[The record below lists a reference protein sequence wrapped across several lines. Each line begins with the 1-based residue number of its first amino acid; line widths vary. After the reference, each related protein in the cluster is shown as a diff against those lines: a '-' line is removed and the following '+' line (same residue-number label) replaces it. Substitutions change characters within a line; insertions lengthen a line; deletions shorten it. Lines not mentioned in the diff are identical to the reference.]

1 MSSMKGII
9 LAGGHGTRLLP
20 MTSFLPK
27 QLLPIYDKP
36 MIYYPISVL
45 MLAGIRDILII
56 CKSEDSLTF
65 QNLLGDGSRFG
76 INFSYCIQENPNG
89 LAEAF
94 ILGEDFVSKDSR
106 TALILG
112 DNIFYGQNFTGLLR
126 DAVEKKD
133 GATIFG
139 YKVMDPTRY
148 GVVEINENLKP
159 VKIEE
164 KPKSPK
170 SNIAITGLYFYDSE
184 VIEISKSISPSPRGE
199 LEISD
204 INTRYLKEKKLEV
217 TMLGRGFTWLDTGT
231 HDSLLEASHFVQT
244 IENSQGFKIACLE
257 EIALQ
262 NKWIN
267 AKTIEKNLHYYGN
280 TKYGQYL
287 NKLLNITY

>member
-1 MSSMKGII
+1 
-9 LAGGHGTRLLP
+9 
-20 MTSFLPK
+20 
-27 QLLPIYDKP
+27 
-36 MIYYPISVL
+36 
-45 MLAGIRDILII
+45 
-56 CKSEDSLTF
+56 
-65 QNLLGDGSRFG
+65 
-76 INFSYCIQENPNG
+76 
-89 LAEAF
+89 
-94 ILGEDFVSKDSR
+94 
-106 TALILG
+106 
-112 DNIFYGQNFTGLLR
+112 
-126 DAVEKKD
+126 
-133 GATIFG
+133 
-139 YKVMDPTRY
+139 MDPTRY

-204 INTRYLKEKKLEV
+204 INTRYLEEKKLEV

-231 HDSLLEASHFVQT
+231 HDSLIEASHFVQT

-267 AKTIEKNLHYYGN
+267 TEAIEKNLHYYGN

>member
-1 MSSMKGII
+1 MSSIKGII

-148 GVVEINENLKP
+148 GVVEINKNLKP

-204 INTRYLKEKKLEV
+204 INTRYLEEKKLEV

-267 AKTIEKNLHYYGN
+267 AKAIEKNLHYYGN

>member
-1 MSSMKGII
+1 MKGII
-9 LAGGHGTRLLP
+9 LAGGKGTRLLP

-126 DAVEKKD
+126 DAVNKKD

-164 KPKSPK
+164 KPKAPK

-204 INTRYLKEKKLEV
+204 INSRYLEEKKLEV

-267 AKTIEKNLHYYGN
+267 TEAIEKNLHYYGN